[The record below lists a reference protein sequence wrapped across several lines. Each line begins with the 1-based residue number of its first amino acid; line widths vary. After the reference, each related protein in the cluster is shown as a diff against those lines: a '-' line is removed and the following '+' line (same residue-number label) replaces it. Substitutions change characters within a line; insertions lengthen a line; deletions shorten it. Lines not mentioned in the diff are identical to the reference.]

1 MKIELTTNE
10 IELDECAQIMCCTE
24 PFVTLKFAIEKCRA
38 VVRGEFKEVYVA
50 RAENEIAGFV
60 VVQTYGLM
68 RGYIQTIALKPE
80 FRNKGIGTAL
90 LKFSEERIL
99 KEFPN
104 VFMCVSSFN
113 YEAQK
118 LYYRLGFEKIGT
130 LTNHIIQGADE
141 YILRKQK
148 CPVMDFN
155 PTK

>member
-1 MKIELTTNE
+1 MKIELTKNE
-10 IELDECAQIMCCTE
+10 LELDECAQIMCSTE
-24 PFVTLKFAIEKCRA
+24 PFITLKFTLEKCKA
-38 VVRGEFKEVYVA
+38 ALRGEFKEVYVV
-50 RAENEIAGFV
+50 RIENEIAGFV
-60 VVQTYGLM
+60 AVQTYGLM

-118 LYYRLGFEKIGT
+118 LYYRIGFEKIGT
-130 LTNHIIQGADE
+130 LTNHIIQGVDE
-141 YILRKQK
+141 YILRKQG
-148 CPVMDFN
+148 CPTSEF
-155 PTK
+155 KL